1 MILVWCLNIVGLV
14 LIILDVE
21 GLSPTIYSNPHAIMG
36 TCFFVLKYESDMV
49 HLIKIHFGKNCKT
62 PAWPIPGVQ

>member
-36 TCFFVLKYESDMV
+36 KGFFVLKYESDMV
-49 HLIKIHFGKNCKT
+49 HLLKIHFGKNCKT
-62 PAWPIPGVQ
+62 PA